1 MNKKIVSAIA
11 LGVVASQFSPYLAY
25 ALPDTEANNQ
35 INEENNNENS
45 VKENKEV
52 KTEKNINWSKEYPN
66 LINPEKKDIKPLSF
80 TPETTLELGE
90 IIKILDEIDK
100 DFNMEKLNEAFDRI
114 FELNRIIPVE
124 DVRLHDDYDQIDYI
138 MYKATYHAFTNT
150 SDEERDNLFVKLA
163 DDMYLSAVK
172 RINSGISSYLM
183 KEYGAYYGN
192 MLKDYFKDEKTKQI
206 LNNLNG
212 MIIIVSQTSI
222 IPPDNADENYD
233 YTFPEDELPSNVQ
246 AESRPDDSI
255 ETLPPTV
262 PELPPVDND
271 VVIPEDDDIKFPNNG
286 GGNSNGNN
294 EDNSQNGYNEI
305 EEYIAK
311 GNSCYKVTTKYDFAG
326 NELSKNEALLPSS
339 EKGFCNIYDYEVI
352 DGDIWNENNNG
363 DIALDVWE
371 SLGLNEL
378 NKLSNYSIHFSI
390 NKNNEKPYYYDS
402 GIRLSTDMTATYSQI
417 RDVLNQ
423 IALKTNGYVIE
434 DTGKLLFIAEGKPLV
449 VKDKKAEYSKSEIE
463 ALLNSFTEIGMKV
476 DVVKQLS
483 SDSIEDQADKGELR
497 EIAFGDETI
506 TLTKDPIV
514 EGSILQL
521 PIEEV
526 ATKLGLTVEQK
537 DNKLLVTNDTLKF
550 EYEIGTKNVSING
563 TTKILSTSS
572 QSKDNVIYGEM
583 NLLIKELGYTLKFDS
598 FTGKIEI
605 LK

>member
-25 ALPDTEANNQ
+25 ALPNTEANNQ
-35 INEENNNENS
+35 VNEENNKEN
-45 VKENKEV
+45 VVAENKEV
-52 KTEKNINWSKEYPN
+52 KPQKNIDWSKEYPN
-66 LINPEKKDIKPLSF
+66 LINPDKKDMKPISF
-80 TPETTLELGE
+80 SPEITLELGE
-90 IIKILDEIDK
+90 IINLLDEIEK
-100 DFNMEKLNEAFDRI
+100 DFSMEKLNGVFDRM
-114 FELNRIIPVE
+114 FKLNTTMPVE
-124 DVRLHDDYDQIDYI
+124 DVELHDEYDQIDYI
-138 MYKATYHAFTNT
+138 MYKATYYAFTNT
-150 SDEERDNLFVKLA
+150 SDKERDELFIKLA

-172 RINSGISSYLM
+172 RINSGISSKLM
-183 KEYGAYYGN
+183 TEYGAYYGN

-206 LNNLNG
+206 LNNLNS
-212 MIIIVSQTSI
+212 MLMTVSQTSV
-222 IPPDNADENYD
+222 IPPDNIDPDKEYD
-233 YTFPEDELPSNVQ
+233 FTFPEDELPSNIK

-271 VVIPEDDDIKFPNNG
+271 IVIPDDGIIFPDNGGNNG
-286 GGNSNGNN
+286 GNGGNG
-294 EDNSQNGYNEI
+294 QNGYNET

-311 GNSCYKVTTKYDFAG
+311 GNSCYKITTKYDFAG
-326 NELSKNEALLPSS
+326 NELSKNEVKLPSS

-352 DGDIWNENNNG
+352 DGNTWNQNNNG
-363 DIALDVWE
+363 DTALDVWE

-402 GIRLSTDMTATYSQI
+402 GIRLSTDMTATYTQI

-463 ALLNSFTEIGMKV
+463 SLLNSFTEIGMKV
-476 DVVKQLS
+476 DTVKQFS
-483 SDSIEDQADKGELR
+483 SDSLEDQANKGELR

-514 EGSILQL
+514 EGSILKL

-526 ATKLGLTVEQK
+526 ATKLGLKVEQK

-563 TTKILSTSS
+563 TTKILSTAS
-572 QSKDNVIYGEM
+572 QSKDNVVYGEM

-598 FTGKIEI
+598 FAGKIEI